1 MNTFD
6 TYVNKILLKESPL
19 NVTVG
24 NEMRGTISGK
34 STDTTTP
41 IKQPLED
48 KSGYP
53 SYENIRTAITV
64 ISIVDPTPVTS
75 IPDILEDGYKFI
87 SNPNTETAITFLLT
101 LLFALPY
108 LDIVKGIKALG
119 KTKQAEKQ
127 FVTQILNNKQ
137 DIINK
142 AKNLNSKLG
151 EMTQKSFNYI

>member
-1 MNTFD
+1 MNKFD

-19 NVTVG
+19 NVEVG

-34 STDTTTP
+34 STETTP

-53 SYENIRTAITV
+53 SYENIRTAISV
-64 ISIVDPTPVTS
+64 ISIADPTPITS

-87 SNPNTETAITFLLT
+87 SNPNTETAAVFLLT
-101 LLFALPY
+101 VLFALPY
-108 LDIVKGIKALG
+108 LDVIKGIKALG

-127 FVTQILNNKQ
+127 FVTQILSNKQ

-142 AKNLNSKLG
+142 AKNLNPKLG
-151 EMTQKSFNYI
+151 EMTEKSFNYI